1 MDDRTFANCTLER
14 QKGKLADELSV
25 NQCEVADLKRAVSQ
39 LMTASSV
46 VDAELG
52 STKVTF
58 WSLFPA
64 LRLRSVACLSPGY
77 SFCDTA
83 CSHVV
88 VTVSPL
94 YAEGESARAGWPGRF
109 RHTRSLVMYTLCASQ
124 PVTLL
129 TRSIVLQ

>member
-1 MDDRTFANCTLER
+1 MDDLTFANCTLER

-52 STKVTF
+52 STKVTLGY
-58 WSLFPA
+58 LFP
-64 LRLRSVACLSPGY
+64 ACLSPGY
-77 SFCDTA
+77 RFCDTA

-88 VTVSPL
+88 VAVSPL